1 MAHWFRLISHRNC
14 LQRVNPQS
22 GFIAGRSFS
31 LCRKCLQH
39 FFNKFLERNQSNSAI
54 AMSIQGGFFLRKK
67 PLEGFASGYTYS
79 GFALGERFEV
89 RCEV

>member
-1 MAHWFRLISHRNC
+1 
-14 LQRVNPQS
+14 
-22 GFIAGRSFS
+22 
-31 LCRKCLQH
+31 
-39 FFNKFLERNQSNSAI
+39 
-54 AMSIQGGFFLRKK
+54 MSIQGGFFLRKK